1 MIRRIT
7 IPLSLS
13 SFSYHRD
20 FSHHKQIAT
29 TTMEGGTRVTVS
41 WTHHF
46 SRRIRVTFPLYYCIF
61 IF

>member
-29 TTMEGGTRVTVS
+29 TTMEGGVAAQN
-41 WTHHF
+41 
-46 SRRIRVTFPLYYCIF
+46 
-61 IF
+61 